1 MTHAGSKAG
10 WIETTGLIEQ
20 GAVDAIN
27 CEDNGIA
34 GVAGVSEGYGGY
46 CHD

>member
-1 MTHAGSKAG
+1 MTHADSKAG

-27 CEDNGIA
+27 GEGNGI
-34 GVAGVSEGYGGY
+34 SEGYEG
-46 CHD
+46 